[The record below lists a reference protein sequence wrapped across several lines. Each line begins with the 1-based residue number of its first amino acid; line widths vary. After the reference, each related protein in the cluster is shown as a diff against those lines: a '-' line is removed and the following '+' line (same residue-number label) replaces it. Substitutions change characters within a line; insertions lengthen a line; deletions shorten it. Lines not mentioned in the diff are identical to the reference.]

1 MIYLVLSVYRYVL
14 GKNLSQVH
22 YLKLSQTVQL
32 LQGQHQS
39 LLQVEKEEA
48 GNMHFNKQKYD
59 SLHDMQDIGQVQ
71 PEP

>member
-1 MIYLVLSVYRYVL
+1 MYLVLSVYRYAL

-22 YLKLSQTVQL
+22 YLNLSQTVQL

-48 GNMHFNKQKYD
+48 GTMHFNKQQYD
-59 SLHDMQDIGQVQ
+59 NFHDKQDKGQVQ